1 MPPKPPGSVLP
12 TTSSIAMPGLTYSSC
27 SGARRGGPMP
37 KPFSWLIRRVQKPK
51 SMTVP
56 TVSASIVM

>member
-27 SGARRGGPMP
+27 SGAAVGRTDAAV
-37 KPFSWLIRRVQKPK
+37 PFVLVDQDAVQKMK

-56 TVSASIVM
+56 TVSAST